1 MFKVIGTE
9 TYLEELK
16 KWPKPDQDAAAKIPQ
31 HLAENLYVGKPL
43 NYSFLREKKIEGR
56 RVYYLIYDDLKLVLL
71 VATSEKKDQ
80 QRTINHIKKY
90 LDQFREIA
98 EKISRQVS

>member
-1 MFKVIGTE
+1 MFEYLALLV
-9 TYLEELK
+9 YLEELK
-16 KWPKPDQDAAAKIPQ
+16 RWPKQDQDAAAKIPQ
-31 HLAENLYVGKPL
+31 HLAENPYVGKPL
-43 NYSFLREKKIEGR
+43 NYLFLREKKIAGR

-80 QRTINHIKKY
+80 QNTINHIKMY
-90 LDQFREIA
+90 FDQFREIA